1 MDNGISRLPNQAF
14 ENKRP
19 RVFGYN
25 MVTKHNLQ
33 RINSATMMPYGVF
46 TATELAISCSS
57 NALPALQAQNN

>member
-1 MDNGISRLPNQAF
+1 
-14 ENKRP
+14 
-19 RVFGYN
+19 

>member
-1 MDNGISRLPNQAF
+1 
-14 ENKRP
+14 
-19 RVFGYN
+19 

-46 TATELAISCSS
+46 TATAVAIRCSS